1 MDRARPRQDEVT
13 VIYYRLDVAATMTG
27 LSAQR
32 VRTYVRHGFV
42 QPARVENRQLL
53 FSTNELAELRRI
65 RRLSDDLGLNLAG
78 IQVALQ
84 LLSEVSRLQ
93 SMLDERAPER

>member
-1 MDRARPRQDEVT
+1 MDRARPRQDEMT
-13 VIYYRLDVAATMTG
+13 VNYYRLDLAATMTG
-27 LSAQR
+27 LSVQR
-32 VRTYVRHGFV
+32 VRTYVRHGLV

-84 LLSEVSRLQ
+84 LLNEISRLQ
-93 SMLDERAPER
+93 SMLDERTPQR